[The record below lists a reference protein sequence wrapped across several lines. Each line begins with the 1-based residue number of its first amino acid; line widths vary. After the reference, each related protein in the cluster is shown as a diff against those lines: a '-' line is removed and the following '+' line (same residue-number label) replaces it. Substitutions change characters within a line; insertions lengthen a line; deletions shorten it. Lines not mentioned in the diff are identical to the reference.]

1 MAEIE
6 EVGKRKLLGPELIQI
21 SPENVKLIRAKLKT
35 THDGQKTT
43 QIDTRDLE
51 FTVRDKVF
59 LNLPSWKCVLKFG
72 KRESTIYWSYERLLI
87 KLV

>member
-35 THDGQKTT
+35 THDGRKTM
-43 QIDTRDLE
+43 QM
-51 FTVRDKVF
+51 
-59 LNLPSWKCVLKFG
+59 
-72 KRESTIYWSYERLLI
+72 ST
-87 KLV
+87 